1 MAAAVAATLALTPMG
16 TPIDSFKSAPAGQVA
31 GAPAVTGQVAMI
43 SASPVPSA
51 TAGSETGSDAEF
63 AYVFTPTVDEDVL
76 I

>member
-1 MAAAVAATLALTPMG
+1 MG
-16 TPIDSFKSAPAGQVA
+16 SVRTAPAMQ
-31 GAPAVTGQVAMI
+31 GAIPAAVTGQIAMI

-63 AYVFTPTVDEDVL
+63 AYVFTPTVDEDAL